1 MKVYSQRTFVKMTV
15 VMTPAVY
22 FQALQSV
29 QEEHLHQRARQHSPQ
44 IFPAGGDSSTRDRRD
59 QIEETSSGAWFNAK
73 RKSNTSGPKVD
84 EGPWLLRERSL
95 ESQPRGQET
104 SHQPAS
110 TVHHQVWSLI
120 QISIFG
126 KKMKRSA
133 FPTNAQSR
141 IVPVFINGVL
151 GPPSPSLGQSMIF
164 SCLDTPTVELLRPNG
179 EHTNMVCR
187 SVDDVLGLQ
196 LREVT

>member
-1 MKVYSQRTFVKMTV
+1 MNFYQFLKKDFHKNWRIMKFYSQVSTNVRQNEGSNHTV
-15 VMTPAVY
+15 HY

-44 IFPAGGDSSTRDRRD
+44 IFPAGGGGDPSTRDRRD

-110 TVHHQVWSLI
+110 TVHHQVWSLT
-120 QISIFG
+120 QISKFFG
-126 KKMKRSA
+126 K
-133 FPTNAQSR
+133 N
-141 IVPVFINGVL
+141 
-151 GPPSPSLGQSMIF
+151 
-164 SCLDTPTVELLRPNG
+164 
-179 EHTNMVCR
+179 
-187 SVDDVLGLQ
+187 
-196 LREVT
+196 

>member
-1 MKVYSQRTFVKMTV
+1 MH
-15 VMTPAVY
+15 Y

-44 IFPAGGDSSTRDRRD
+44 IFPAGGGDPSTRDRRD

-95 ESQPRGQET
+95 ESQPRGQEN

-110 TVHHQVWSLI
+110 AVHHQVWSLTQKY
-120 QISIFG
+120 QILEE
-126 KKMKRSA
+126 MKRSA
-133 FPTNAQSR
+133 FSTNAQSR

-164 SCLDTPTVELLRPNG
+164 SVWTP
-179 EHTNMVCR
+179 
-187 SVDDVLGLQ
+187 
-196 LREVT
+196 